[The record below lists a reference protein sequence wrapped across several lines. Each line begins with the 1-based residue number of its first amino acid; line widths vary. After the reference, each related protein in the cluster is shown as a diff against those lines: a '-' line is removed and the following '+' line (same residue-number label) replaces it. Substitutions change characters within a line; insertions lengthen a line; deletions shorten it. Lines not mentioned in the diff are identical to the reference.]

1 MAMNSNLQQGC
12 KALSTC
18 QLPLYLAMIICH
30 HLCKTKTTQIQTKYT
45 HLAFLFLWF
54 SQCLVVYFFL
64 MLKSIFNAQSPRK
77 IHLHARTGDVDTT
90 EWLLPDT
97 ECAFSFFFHLI
108 TLSLTLPLKA
118 HLSFNNTAESVLL
131 TYLQSRYFSFCQHVV
146 LFILVKAQVE
156 CHEAGL
162 LSGGIAVHFLS
173 EQEAPC
179 SIKWLTCQYGEYI
192 SNFCIFNLSGPAR
205 SM

>member
-1 MAMNSNLQQGC
+1 MATNSNLQQGC

-97 ECAFSFFFHLI
+97 ECAFSFFF
-108 TLSLTLPLKA
+108 SLNHFISHSPSKSP
-118 HLSFNNTAESVLL
+118 SFFQQHCGICLVNLLAVQVLL
-131 TYLQSRYFSFCQHVV
+131 ILSARCSFHFSQSTSRMSWSRSLIRRDCCPFFVRTRS
-146 LFILVKAQVE
+146 
-156 CHEAGL
+156 
-162 LSGGIAVHFLS
+162 SM
-173 EQEAPC
+173 
-179 SIKWLTCQYGEYI
+179 QY
-192 SNFCIFNLSGPAR
+192 
-205 SM
+205 